1 MGPEK
6 HTAENG
12 TGHLIDDE
20 WLIAYAA
27 GNLSEAKSALVA
39 THASFHP
46 VLRQKIHSAEAI
58 GGALMEASDEAS
70 LSDGLYDK
78 LLAKLNDTDC
88 IDSRGVDAGG
98 ICTRDNA
105 PEPTATSH
113 QSEKTIFPRPLANYL
128 NQRPDELKWRF
139 MGPGMSQ
146 VKLHSEDNGEKL
158 WLLRAKSGTEI
169 PSHGHNGHEFTLV
182 LQGSYSV
189 EGQLFGV
196 GDLELA
202 ADDID
207 DHRPIISE
215 GADCICLVVTE
226 APINLKS
233 LIGRAFQPFIGL

>member
-1 MGPEK
+1 MGSEK
-6 HTAENG
+6 HIAENG

-46 VLRQKIHSAEAI
+46 VLQRKIHSAEAM
-58 GGALMEASDEAS
+58 GGALMESSDEAT
-70 LSDGLYDK
+70 LSDGFYEK
-78 LLAKLNDTDC
+78 LLAKLDDTDQQ
-88 IDSRGVDAGG
+88 DQPAMPTLKDDA
-98 ICTRDNA
+98 
-105 PEPTATSH
+105 
-113 QSEKTIFPRPLANYL
+113 KTIFPRPLTNYL

-146 VKLHSEDNGEKL
+146 VKLRCEDNGEKL
-158 WLLRAKSGTEI
+158 WLLRAKGGTEI

-196 GDLELA
+196 GDMELA

-215 GADCICLVVTE
+215 GEDCICLVVTE

-233 LIGRAFQPFIGL
+233 LIGKAFQPFIGL